1 MYRYVWVYICIY
13 SIYSI
18 GMHVCM
24 QTRFYTYHYISREM
38 ESTGTVTKDAQ
49 LRTPWVARWYF
60 LRLWDVVSQPK
71 WPCNNVI
78 HTGNLGS
85 GFRRLQRNQDMTKEF
100 GKNTIFRYL
109 QSSMSDYDSFEPKI
123 IFNRSFGTFTS
134 SNRQMGS
141 HIMTAP
147 RNIWSEIGLKEVVP
161 EAPRCCKICKLL
173 EITHLLRI
181 LRS

>member
-1 MYRYVWVYICIY
+1 MYAN
-13 SIYSI
+13 
-18 GMHVCM
+18 
-24 QTRFYTYHYISREM
+24 TLLYISLHIKRDGEHRDCNKRC
-38 ESTGTVTKDAQ
+38 STSNAMSGAMIFSSS
-49 LRTPWVARWYF
+49 LGCG
-60 LRLWDVVSQPK
+60 SQPK